1 MELNENAVVTFLTKF
16 KASGRSTTQTSDH
29 LLTLP
34 LDNDKRVDQVQM
46 FGLQLESTSSARDLL
61 HGDDE
66 ADGIAPRDHA

>member
-1 MELNENAVVTFLTKF
+1 MELNENAVETFLTKF

-46 FGLQLESTSSARDLL
+46 FGLQLESTSSVRYLS
-61 HGDDE
+61 HGDDD